1 MFKESAEAYPMTAIY
16 AGVIPQTCLVMVL
29 LHFQSTSQAEISGH
43 ASRPE
48 ESTLTCVEV
57 GREKVPMNYLLKIDI
72 TNPD

>member
-1 MFKESAEAYPMTAIY
+1 MFKESAEAYPMTVIY
-16 AGVIPQTCLVMVL
+16 AGVIPQPCLVMVL

-43 ASRPE
+43 VSRPE

-57 GREKVPMNYLLKIDI
+57 GRKVPMHYPLKIDI